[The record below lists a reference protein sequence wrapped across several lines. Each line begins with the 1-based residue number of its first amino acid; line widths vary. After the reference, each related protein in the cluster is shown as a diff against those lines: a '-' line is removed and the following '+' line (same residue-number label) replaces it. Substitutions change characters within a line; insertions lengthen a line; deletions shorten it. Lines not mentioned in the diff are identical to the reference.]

1 MEVMMASRSEDPRK
15 PPKVRSFA
23 GGKPPARVFSKG
35 VSNIVPG
42 ELLVQLSPETAR
54 QMTASIARG
63 PTRSRAGTGAR
74 AFGLE
79 AVDNALRDLKIVEI
93 TSLHPPAPAA
103 SAAMAEAVQMS
114 GTYRI
119 RYSGETDADTAVKKL
134 SNVPGVQY
142 AEPNVYRETCIVPN
156 DPDYPSQWGL
166 NRINCPAAWDRTTGS
181 PNIVVAV
188 IDTGIDL
195 DHPELA
201 GLLVQG
207 RDLVDLGPNPTPPP
221 GWHFEGDFD
230 NVDPDPQDEVG
241 HGTHVAG
248 TIACASNNNVGVAG
262 VTWSC
267 RLMPVRVLARIV
279 RNSDGRVSGTG
290 SAADIAAGIR
300 WAVDNGARI
309 LNLSLGGEVD
319 TQVERDA
326 IAYAIAQGAVVC
338 AAMGNAFQDG
348 NPTSFPAAYPDVI
361 AVGAI
366 DQSDNRA
373 AFSQTGPHIDVAAP
387 GVGIR
392 STVWD
397 DGYDTYQGT
406 SMATP
411 HVAGVAALI
420 LSCNPQLTAAQVGDI
435 IRQTAQALRDNPAD
449 PVPNDA
455 YGFGCVD
462 AAAAIDRACPRPQPS
477 VPITTCPTLLRCPP
491 TVLVSCPS
499 LQIICPSLQTIC
511 QSTISCP
518 PTRPIWSCRSVIT
531 VCRTQQFVCPSLR
544 VRCPSM
550 IDACPSR
557 FTICQSET
565 VVCPSTSPVNCP
577 LPSRDIHCP
586 SGFVCGI
593 DRPGQPPGFGMGMAS
608 GQGQDWQDW
617 AAYDPYSMWNGE

>member
-1 MEVMMASRSEDPRK
+1 MADPNEPRK
-15 PPKVRSFA
+15 PPKVRSLA

-35 VSNIVPG
+35 VSNIIPG
-42 ELLVQLSPETAR
+42 ELLVQLRPDAASK
-54 QMTASIARG
+54 MTASIARG
-63 PTRSRAGTGAR
+63 PSRGRAAAGAK
-74 AFGLE
+74 AFGIS
-79 AVDNALRDLKIVEI
+79 ALDDALGDLKITEI
-93 TSLHPPAPAA
+93 TSLHPPAPAT
-103 SAAMAEAVQMS
+103 SAAMAEAVQMA

-119 RYSGETDADTAVKKL
+119 RYAGKAGAETAVKRL
-134 SNVPGVQY
+134 SSVAGVVY

-166 NRINCPAAWDRTTGS
+166 NHINCPAAWDRTTGS

-201 GLLVQG
+201 GLLVPG

-230 NVDPDPQDEVG
+230 NADADPQDEVG
-241 HGTHVAG
+241 HGSHVAG
-248 TIACASNNNVGVAG
+248 TIACSSNNSVGVAG
-262 VTWSC
+262 VTWNC
-267 RLMPVRVLARIV
+267 RLMPVRVLARLV

-300 WAVDNGARI
+300 WAVDNGARV
-309 LNLSLGGEVD
+309 LNLSLGGSVD

-338 AAMGNAFQDG
+338 AAMGNGFDDG
-348 NPTSFPAAYPDVI
+348 DNDPSFPAAYPDVI

-366 DQSDNRA
+366 DQSDHRA
-373 AFSQTGPHIDVAAP
+373 VFSQTGPHIDVVAP

-411 HVAGVAALI
+411 HVAGVAALV
-420 LSCNPQLTAAQVGDI
+420 LSCNPQLSATQVGDI
-435 IRQTAQALRDNPAD
+435 VRQTARPLSDNPAD
-449 PVPNDA
+449 PVPNDV

-462 AAAAIDRACPRPQPS
+462 AAAAVNRACPRPQPS
-477 VPITTCPTLLRCPP
+477 VPITTCPTLVRCPP
-491 TVLVSCPS
+491 SVLVRCPS
-499 LQIICPSLQTIC
+499 QQIVCQPSLAIR
-511 QSTISCP
+511 CP
-518 PTRPIWSCRSVIT
+518 PTRPIWTCRSIIT
-531 VCRTQQFVCPSLR
+531 VCRSQQITCLSLPVRCRSLVDDCPSQ
-544 VRCPSM
+544 
-550 IDACPSR
+550 

-565 VVCPSTSPVNCP
+565 VICPSQTPVTCP
-577 LPSRDIHCP
+577 QPSNPIGCP
-586 SGFVCGI
+586 SGFLCGI
-593 DRPGQPPGFGMGMAS
+593 DRPGRPPGFGMGMAS
-608 GQGQDWQDW
+608 DQGGGCGCGSQGEDWS
-617 AAYDPYSMWNGE
+617 AYDPYSMWNGE